1 MLVVVRSDQR
11 YPVRKRHA
19 SQDDVNAPT
28 LPLLANART
37 MKHGTGNQPGTRSTT
52 TADPVLPGPPS
63 FSTASF
69 PFDPAE
75 WVF

>member
-1 MLVVVRSDQR
+1 
-11 YPVRKRHA
+11 
-19 SQDDVNAPT
+19 VNAPT

-75 WVF
+75 WAF